1 MVAAE
6 QSFSG
11 PQWLSSWNLPRTT
24 CNGDYQAYVVPLGQ
38 IHDGDDQ
45 DNADADKV
53 AWAGTA
59 LIFICSAKAETSCT
73 ILRAEVAVKPSG
85 SWL

>member
-38 IHDGDDQ
+38 INDGDDQ
-45 DNADADKV
+45 DNADAAKV

-59 LIFICSAKAETSCT
+59 HIFICSAKAETSCT
-73 ILRAEVAVKPSG
+73 TLALK
-85 SWL
+85 WQ